1 MSHRIGLLLATTLL
15 LTAASASAG
24 EVSDNDRFQLW
35 NDCKPMQL
43 VVEGLANDATAI
55 GLAKEAIEVAVRSRL
70 RAARL
75 YSEDSAEGAW
85 SYLYVNVGVVGRA
98 FGVYIKY
105 RMMVRDTATELEYM
119 TTTWNI
125 GTTGTHGRDSSY
137 ILATVAENADKFIDE
152 YLRVNEDAC
161 K

>member
-1 MSHRIGLLLATTLL
+1 M
-15 LTAASASAG
+15 LTPASASAS
-24 EVSDNDRFQLW
+24 EVSDYDRFKLW
-35 NDCKPMQL
+35 NDCKPMLL

-85 SYLYVNVGVVGRA
+85 SYLYVNVGVVGSA
-98 FGVYIKY
+98 FSITTKY
-105 RMMVRDTATELEYM
+105 QKVVRDTATELEYM
-119 TTTWNI
+119 ASTWNI